1 MKHHEIST
9 ELNLWS
15 FPRGPFVDLS
25 DILTEMEATSRC
37 LGVNAAPDLAVMLV
51 QLDSEMDSSLEAL
64 YQFLQF
70 YAKSYPKALE
80 KALLQELRPTGP
92 PTLVEILGVTGNP
105 DVVTQLRE
113 VLAIDEAD
121 DELLLSLACALGE
134 LGGGEARQML
144 YQLRRR
150 SNLSQPVQHEIKI
163 ALGNIAKQER
173 ATRMGFSIDAVPLQR
188 QVLANDGGIR
198 LVAAH

>member
-1 MKHHEIST
+1 MKRHEISRK
-9 ELNLWS
+9 LNLWS
-15 FPRGPFVDLS
+15 FPRGPFAEIS
-25 DILTEMEATSRC
+25 DILTEMEVTSRC
-37 LGVNAAPDLAVMLV
+37 LGANVAPDLAMMLV
-51 QLDSEMDSSLEAL
+51 QLDSEMDGPLEEL

-80 KALLQELRPTGP
+80 EALLQELRPTGP
-92 PTLVEILGVTGNP
+92 PTLVEILGVTGSTRA
-105 DVVTQLRE
+105 VARLGE

-134 LGGGEARQML
+134 LGGAEARQML
-144 YQLRRR
+144 HQLRLRA
-150 SNLSQPVQHEIKI
+150 NLSQPVQHEINI
-163 ALGNIAKQER
+163 ALTNIANQER
-173 ATRMGFSIDAVPLQR
+173 ATRKARILDSMLLQR